1 MKTFFVLCSSFS
13 VPRYSLLLLA
23 CSLVVHASSGGQEPS
38 TKNQEPGTGA
48 AAPFRPEAGKF
59 PPLEKAHSYRGELV
73 FVDHAN
79 RRGSLR
85 VERTGKFY
93 RNDPHPFAML
103 PYGVIRYH
111 GAPADLRD
119 IPLGT
124 VLHVRA
130 FLPPDPKIS
139 AVPVLPVN
147 NKDVDAGHYRGTGI
161 APAENH
167 VLLLED
173 EPSHCQ
179 REGLVWKLKEVN
191 LKNNEGTIVA
201 RREAMAG
208 ADGKSSEE
216 KLTFDAAT
224 RLWRGRE
231 RIVIADLIA
240 EGAWP
245 AVGKKSLEGQPVQLG
260 ITWKPASGDGLNGAF
275 TQFHISDIWLDD
287 AAIQHAAQ
295 LQTETHKA
303 FIRSRWMPAWIDT
316 VEYGKFGRATVTA
329 TLFGGMDASLYA
341 DFQKGSGAQI
351 NGAENT
357 LKHAGGHYGP
367 GHMASSGT
375 ILDVIAA
382 NGDIPLGSSGVQIQ
396 FETELIIE
404 GIRSGRVVRVRP
416 AGWPLMQLP
425 REEYLF
431 ETSAEDRFP
440 TPAIFPKY

>member
-1 MKTFFVLCSSFS
+1 MMKTQKTPMSKYSFVLCLIITLS
-13 VPRYSLLLLA
+13 VTSIART
-23 CSLVVHASSGGQEPS
+23 E
-38 TKNQEPGTGA
+38 E
-48 AAPFRPEAGKF
+48 PFRPEAGKF

-79 RRGSLR
+79 RRGSIR
-85 VERTGKFY
+85 VQRTGKFY

-173 EPSHCQ
+173 EPSHSQ
-179 REGLVWKLKEVN
+179 REGMVWKLKEVE
-191 LKNNEGTIVA
+191 LKNNEGMIVA
-201 RREAMAG
+201 CNEAKAG
-208 ADGKSSEE
+208 GDGKVSEE
-216 KLTFDAAT
+216 NLTFDAAT
-224 RLWRGRE
+224 RIWRGRE
-231 RIVIADLIA
+231 RIGIADLIA

-245 AVGKKSLEGQPVQLG
+245 ASGKKSLGGHAVLLG
-260 ITWKPASGDGLNGAF
+260 ITWKPTPGEGLAGIF
-275 TQFHISDIWLDD
+275 TRFHISDIWLDD

-303 FIRSRWMPAWIDT
+303 FIRSRWMPAWIDA
-316 VEYGKFGRATVTA
+316 VEYGKFGRATVSA
-329 TLFGGMDASLYA
+329 TLFGGMDSSLYT
-341 DFQKGSGAQI
+341 DFQKGGGAQM

-357 LKHAGGHYGP
+357 LKHTGGHYGP
-367 GHMASSGT
+367 AHIASNGT
-375 ILDVIAA
+375 ILDVTKAT
-382 NGDIPLGSSGVQIQ
+382 GEIPLGSSGIQIH
-396 FETELIIE
+396 FETDLIIE
-404 GIRSGRVVRVRP
+404 GLRPARVVRVRP
-416 AGWPLMQLP
+416 EGWPQVQLP
-425 REEYLF
+425 REEYLGDGSF
-431 ETSAEDRFP
+431 SHEDRFP